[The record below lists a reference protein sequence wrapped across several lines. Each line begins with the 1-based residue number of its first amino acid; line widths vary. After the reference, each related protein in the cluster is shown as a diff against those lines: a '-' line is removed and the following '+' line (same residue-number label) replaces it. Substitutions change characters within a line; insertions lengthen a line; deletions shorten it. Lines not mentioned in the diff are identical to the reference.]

1 MGNENRQTGSEP
13 VLQKQKKES
22 VCVSM
27 NVADHQKLKNYA
39 AAAGKTVSGVIK
51 DWVDMHCGEEK
62 EK

>member
-1 MGNENRQTGSEP
+1 MEEEKKQESGEVRI
-13 VLQKQKKES
+13 QKQKKEP

-27 NVADHQKLKNYA
+27 NVSDHQRLKNYA
-39 AAAGKTVSGVIK
+39 AAVGKTVSGVIK